1 MYLDACFR
9 LVLNVAK
16 LYKVDESF
24 DHSLFKHSSCAFG
37 VFDGVHLGHQ
47 YLLSCAKKT
56 AQYNG
61 VKSIALTF
69 DIDPDEI
76 FHPNRLRKLMSNE
89 RRLEALLNSGVDAVV
104 ALPFT
109 KSFSSLSPEE
119 FLRETF
125 NGYAPSNLH
134 VGLDFHFGA
143 KAAGSVADLAEWG
156 AAVGTH
162 IDAHNLQSADGAPIT
177 ATRIRLLLMEHDLD
191 EAQRLLGRRFSMVEK
206 VRPGRGEGADMGFS
220 TANLFIEP
228 NRRVLAEGVYSAYA
242 TVEGKR
248 YRAAVSMGVSPVF
261 ADKTDAT
268 CEVHILD
275 FDQNIYG
282 EYIEVEFVE
291 YLRSM
296 IKFDSTEELIKTVM
310 GNIDYCRNN
319 LPL

>member
-1 MYLDACFR
+1 MAE
-9 LVLNVAK
+9 

-24 DHSLFKHSSCAFG
+24 DHSIFKNSSCAFG
-37 VFDGVHLGHQ
+37 VFDGVHMGHQ
-47 YLLSCAKKT
+47 YLLNCAKKT
-56 AQYNG
+56 AAYNG
-61 VKSIALTF
+61 GKSIALTF

-76 FHPNRLRKLMSNE
+76 FHPQRLRKLLSNE
-89 RRLEALLNSGVDAVV
+89 RRMEFLLNSGVDAVV

-109 KSFSSLSPEE
+109 KEFASLSPTE
-119 FLRETF
+119 FLAETF
-125 NGYAPSNLH
+125 NGHAPSNLH

-143 KAAGSVADLAEWG
+143 KAAGSVADLASWG

-191 EAQRLLGRRFSMVEK
+191 EARRLLGRRFSMVEK

-228 NRRVLAEGVYSAYA
+228 NRRVLSEGVYAAYA
-242 TVEGKR
+242 IVDGKR

-261 ADKTDAT
+261 EEKTDAT

-291 YLRSM
+291 YLRPM
-296 IKFDSTEELIKTVM
+296 IKFDSTEELIRTVM
-310 GNIDYCRNN
+310 GNIDYVRNN
-319 LPL
+319 LEL

>member
-61 VKSIALTF
+61 GKSIALTF

-109 KSFSSLSPEE
+109 KYFSSLSPEE

-291 YLRSM
+291 YLRPM

>member
-61 VKSIALTF
+61 GKSIALTF

-242 TVEGKR
+242 TVVGKR

-291 YLRSM
+291 YLRPM

>member
-61 VKSIALTF
+61 GKSIALTF

-76 FHPNRLRKLMSNE
+76 FHPDRLRKLMSNE

-119 FLRETF
+119 FLREMF

-275 FDQNIYG
+275 FDQNIYD

-291 YLRSM
+291 YLRPM

>member
-1 MYLDACFR
+1 MAE
-9 LVLNVAK
+9 

-24 DHSLFKHSSCAFG
+24 DHSLFKNASCAFG

-47 YLLSCAKKT
+47 YLLDCAKKT

-61 VKSIALTF
+61 GKSIALTF

-76 FHPNRLRKLMSNE
+76 FHPERLRKLMSNE
-89 RRLEALLNSGVDAVV
+89 RRLETLLASGVDAVV

-109 KSFSSLSPEE
+109 RSFASLSPAE
-119 FLRETF
+119 FLLETF
-125 NGYAPSNLH
+125 NGHTPSNLH

-162 IDAHNLQSADGAPIT
+162 IDAHNLRSSEGAPIT
-177 ATRIRLLLMEHDLD
+177 ATRIRLLLMEHDLA
-191 EAQRLLGRRFSMVEK
+191 EAERLLGRRFSMVEK

-220 TANLFIEP
+220 TANLYIEP

-242 TVEGKR
+242 IVDGMR

-261 ADKTDAT
+261 ADKTNAS

-275 FDQNIYG
+275 FDKNIYG

-291 YLRSM
+291 FLRPM
-296 IKFDSTEELIKTVM
+296 IKFDTTEELIKTVM
-310 GNIDYCRNN
+310 GNIAYCRDS
-319 LPL
+319 LSL